1 MTRIESTNAVDG
13 PNNLMDESSIKHEL
27 RVDNLVKS
35 FPTAG
40 EPLRVLTGVTLS
52 LSGGDSVAIVG
63 PSGSGK
69 STLLQI
75 LGTLDRPD
83 SGSITI
89 DQTDPFTLDDG
100 QLAKFRNHQIGFIFQ
115 DHHLLPQLTV
125 IENVLVPTL
134 ATGRPSDA
142 DLQHAEE
149 LLESVGLAD
158 RVGHLPGELSGGER
172 ERVAIARALLMRP
185 SLILADEP
193 TGNLDRRSAESITQL
208 LLNLQSS
215 SGAILITV
223 THSDSLAAAMTQ
235 QKELVDGKLV

>member
-1 MTRIESTNAVDG
+1 MSEQGSKH
-13 PNNLMDESSIKHEL
+13 NLDVKQL
-27 RVDNLVKS
+27 TKS

-40 EPLRVLTGVTLS
+40 EPLRVLTGVSMS
-52 LSGGDSVAIVG
+52 LSEGESVAIVG

-83 SGSITI
+83 SGEVRI
-89 DQTDPFTLDDG
+89 DQTNPFSLG
-100 QLAKFRNHQIGFIFQ
+100 ENELAEFRNQHVGFIFQ

-125 IENVLVPTL
+125 LENVLVPTL
-134 ATGRPSDA
+134 ATGSPGA
-142 DLQHAEE
+142 DDLARARG

-172 ERVAIARALLMRP
+172 ERVAIARALLMQP

-193 TGNLDRRSAESITQL
+193 TGNLDRRTADQVTEVL
-208 LLNLQSS
+208 LELQKS
-215 SGAILITV
+215 SGAILISV
-223 THSDSLAAAMTQ
+223 THSDSLATAMMRRL
-235 QKELVDGKLV
+235 ELVDGKLV